1 MPGEKLSFPGR
12 NYLFAPGPTHIPNQV
27 VTAMSVPQEDHRAP
41 DFPKLVKPLLEDL
54 NKIFRTKKG
63 QSFIFPATGT
73 AGWEIALV
81 NTLSPGDKILTSRFG
96 QFSHLWFDL
105 ATRIGLDVEVIEVP
119 WGEGVPVMAIKK
131 RLRADKEHKIKAVV
145 ACHNE
150 TATGVT
156 SDIAALGKAMK
167 KDLKHPALLMVDGVS
182 SVASIEF
189 RMDDW
194 GVDVAVSG
202 SQKGF
207 MLPAG
212 LALLCFSPRALA
224 ARKTSKCPK
233 CFLDIQDH
241 INTNKDGFFPY
252 TPSVP
257 MLRGLRASMDLLLDE
272 GLDNVYARH
281 FRLAEG
287 VRKAVK
293 AWGLQTC
300 NTSPKWRS
308 DTVTAIVVPPNVNAA
323 EVIHTAYHRY
333 NISLGAGLTQVAGKV
348 FRIGHLGDN
357 SDVRM
362 MAALGGVEMAMRDV
376 GMRIKAGSGTGA
388 ACEYYRSTAKAIPA
402 FKAPKAP
409 AAPKAKA
416 KAKPVAKKTT
426 KQKAK

>member
-1 MPGEKLSFPGR
+1 MPGDKLSYPGR

-27 VTAMSVPQEDHRAP
+27 LTAMNVPQEDHRAP

-54 NKIFRTKKG
+54 KKIFRTKKG
-63 QSFIFPATGT
+63 QCFIFPATGT
-73 AGWEIALV
+73 AGWEIALA

-105 ATRIGLDVEVIEVP
+105 ATRIGIDVELIEIP
-119 WGEGVPVMAIKK
+119 WGEGVPVMEFKK

-156 SDIAALGKAMK
+156 SDIAALGKMMK

-182 SVASIEF
+182 SIASIDF
-189 RMDDW
+189 RMDEW

-212 LALLCFSPRALA
+212 MALLAFSPKALA
-224 ARKTSKCPK
+224 KHKSSKCAK
-233 CFLDIQDH
+233 CFLDIKDH
-241 INTNKDGFFPY
+241 ITTNKDGFFPY
-252 TPSVP
+252 TPSIP
-257 MLRGLRASMDLLLDE
+257 MLRGLRASLDLLLAE

-287 VRKAVK
+287 VRRAVK

-300 NTSPKWRS
+300 ATSPKWRS
-308 DTVTAIVVPPNVNAA
+308 DTVTAIMAPPSVNAA
-323 EVIHTAYHRY
+323 EVIHIAYHRY
-333 NISLGAGLTQVAGKV
+333 NISLGAGLTKVAGKV

-357 SDVRM
+357 NDVRM
-362 MAALGGVEMAMRDV
+362 MAALGGVEMAMRDA
-376 GMRIKAGSGTGA
+376 GIRIKPGSGTGA
-388 ACEYYRSTAKAIPA
+388 ACEYYRKTAKSIPA
-402 FKAPKAP
+402 FKAP
-409 AAPKAKA
+409 AAPKAKR
-416 KAKPVAKKTT
+416 KAKRKTAKRRTN
-426 KQKAK
+426 

>member
-1 MPGEKLSFPGR
+1 MPGQKLSFPGR
-12 NYLFAPGPTHIPNQV
+12 NYLFAPGPTHIPNEV
-27 VTAMSVPQEDHRAP
+27 MNAMVVPQEDHRAP
-41 DFPKLVKPLLEDL
+41 DFPQLVKPLLEDL
-54 NKIFRTKKG
+54 KKIFKTKKG
-63 QSFIFPATGT
+63 QCFIFPATGT
-73 AGWEIALV
+73 AGWEIALA

-105 ATRIGLDVEVIEVP
+105 AIRIGLDVELVEVP
-119 WGEGVPVMAIKK
+119 WGEGVPVMEFKK
-131 RLRADKEHKIKAVV
+131 RLRADKEHKIKAVI

-156 SDIAALGKAMK
+156 SDITALGKMMK

-182 SVASIEF
+182 SVASIDF
-189 RMDDW
+189 RMDEW
-194 GVDVAVSG
+194 GVDIAVSG

-212 LALLCFSPRALA
+212 MALLAFSPRALA
-224 ARKTSKCPK
+224 ARKKAKCAK

-252 TPSVP
+252 TPSVS
-257 MLRGLRASMDLLLDE
+257 MLRGLRASIDLLLGE
-272 GLDNVYARH
+272 GLQNVYDRH

-300 NTSPKWRS
+300 ATSPKWRS
-308 DTVTAIVVPPNVNAA
+308 DTVTAIMAPPSVNAA
-323 EVIHTAYHRY
+323 EVIHIAYHRY
-333 NISLGAGLTQVAGKV
+333 NISLGAGLTKVAGKV

-357 SDVRM
+357 NDVRM
-362 MAALGGVEMAMRDV
+362 MAALGGVEMAMRDA
-376 GMRIKAGSGTGA
+376 GIRIKPGSGTGA

-402 FKAPKAP
+402 FKAPAT
-409 AAPKAKA
+409 PKAKRA
-416 KAKPVAKKTT
+416 TERKTT
-426 KQKAK
+426 KRKAK

>member
-1 MPGEKLSFPGR
+1 MPGDKLSYPGR

-27 VTAMSVPQEDHRAP
+27 LTAMNVPQEDHRAP
-41 DFPKLVKPLLEDL
+41 DFPQLVKPLLEDL
-54 NKIFRTKKG
+54 KKIFRTKKG
-63 QSFIFPATGT
+63 QCFIFPATGT
-73 AGWEIALV
+73 AGWEIALA

-105 ATRIGLDVEVIEVP
+105 ATRIGLEVELIEIP
-119 WGEGVPVMAIKK
+119 WGEGVPVMEFKK
-131 RLRADKEHKIKAVV
+131 RLRADKEHKIKAVI

-156 SDIAALGKAMK
+156 SDIAALGKMIK

-182 SVASIEF
+182 SVASIDF
-189 RMDDW
+189 RMDEW

-212 LALLCFSPRALA
+212 MALLGFSPKALA
-224 ARKTSKCPK
+224 KHKSSKCAK
-233 CFLDIQDH
+233 CFLDIKDH
-241 INTNKDGFFPY
+241 ITTNKDGYFPY

-257 MLRGLRASMDLLLDE
+257 MLRGLRASLDLLLGE

-293 AWGLQTC
+293 AWGLETC
-300 NTSPKWRS
+300 AASPKWNS
-308 DTVTAIVVPPNVNAA
+308 DTVTAILAPKNINAA
-323 EVIHTAYHRY
+323 QVIHIAYHRY

-357 SDVRM
+357 NDVRM
-362 MAALGGVEMAMRDV
+362 MAALGGVEMAMRDA
-376 GMRIKAGSGTGA
+376 GIRIKPGSGTGA
-388 ACEYYRSTAKAIPA
+388 ACEYYRKTAKAIPA
-402 FKAPKAP
+402 FKAP
-409 AAPKAKA
+409 AATKAKRTA
-416 KAKPVAKKTT
+416 KRKTT
-426 KQKAK
+426 KRRAK

>member
-1 MPGEKLSFPGR
+1 MPGEKLSYPGR

-27 VTAMSVPQEDHRAP
+27 LTAMNVPQEDHRAP
-41 DFPKLVKPLLEDL
+41 DFPQLVKPLLEDL
-54 NKIFRTKKG
+54 KKIFRTKKG
-63 QSFIFPATGT
+63 QCFIFPATGT
-73 AGWEIALV
+73 AGWEIALA

-105 ATRIGLDVEVIEVP
+105 VTRIGLDVEVIEVP
-119 WGEGVPVMAIKK
+119 WGEGVPVMEIKK
-131 RLRADKEHKIKAVV
+131 RLRADKERKIKAVV

-182 SVASIEF
+182 SVASIDF
-189 RMDDW
+189 RMDEW
-194 GVDVAVSG
+194 GVDVAVSS

-212 LALLCFSPRALA
+212 MALLAFSPKALA
-224 ARKTSKCPK
+224 KHKSSKCAK
-233 CFLDIQDH
+233 CFLDIKDH
-241 INTNKDGFFPY
+241 LSTNEGGYFPY

-257 MLRGLRASMDLLLDE
+257 MLRGLRASLDLLLSE
-272 GLDNVYARH
+272 GLDNVHARH

-293 AWGLQTC
+293 VWGLKTC
-300 NTSPKWRS
+300 AASPKWNS
-308 DTVTAIVVPPNVNAA
+308 DTVTAIMAPPSVNAA
-323 EVIHTAYHRY
+323 EVIHIAYHRY

-357 SDVRM
+357 NDVRM
-362 MAALGGVEMAMRDV
+362 MAALGGVEMAMRDA
-376 GMRIKAGSGTGA
+376 GIRIKPGSGTGA
-388 ACEYYRSTAKAIPA
+388 ACEYYRKTAKAIPA
-402 FKAPKAP
+402 FKAP
-409 AAPKAKA
+409 AAPKTKA
-416 KAKPVAKKTT
+416 KRRANK
-426 KQKAK
+426 

>member
-1 MPGEKLSFPGR
+1 MPGEKLSYPGR

-27 VTAMSVPQEDHRAP
+27 MTAMVVPQEDHRAP
-41 DFPKLVKPLLEDL
+41 DFPQLVKPLLEDL
-54 NKIFRTKKG
+54 KKVFKTRKG
-63 QSFIFPATGT
+63 QCFIFPATGT
-73 AGWEIALV
+73 AGWEIALA

-105 ATRIGLDVEVIEVP
+105 ATRIGLEVELIEVP
-119 WGEGVPVMAIKK
+119 WGEGVPVMELKK

-156 SDIAALGKAMK
+156 SDIGALGKMMK

-182 SVASIEF
+182 SIASIDF
-189 RMDDW
+189 RMDEW

-212 LALLCFSPRALA
+212 LALLAFSPKALA
-224 ARKTSKCPK
+224 KHKTAQCSK
-233 CFLDIQDH
+233 CFLDIRDH

-252 TPSVP
+252 TPSIP
-257 MLRGLRASMDLLLDE
+257 MLRGLRASLDLLLEE

-287 VRKAVK
+287 VRRAVK
-293 AWGLQTC
+293 AWGLKTC
-300 NTSPKWRS
+300 ASSPKWRS
-308 DTVTAIVVPPNVNAA
+308 DTVTAIMAPPSVNAA
-323 EVIHTAYHRY
+323 EVIHIAYHRY
-333 NISLGAGLTQVAGKV
+333 NVSLGAGLSKVAGKV

-357 SDVRM
+357 NEVRM
-362 MAALGGVEMAMRDV
+362 MAALGGVEMAMRDA
-376 GMRIKAGSGTGA
+376 GIRIKPGSGTGA
-388 ACEYYRSTAKAIPA
+388 AGEYYRKTAKAIPA
-402 FKAPKAP
+402 FKAP
-409 AAPKAKA
+409 AAPKTKPKA
-416 KAKPVAKKTT
+416 KRKTRRKTVKRTAT
-426 KQKAK
+426 K

>member
-12 NYLFAPGPTHIPNQV
+12 NYLFAPGPTHIPNEV
-27 VTAMSVPQEDHRAP
+27 MNAMVVPQEDHRAP
-41 DFPKLVKPLLEDL
+41 DFPQLVKPLLEDL
-54 NKIFRTKKG
+54 KKIFKTKKG
-63 QSFIFPATGT
+63 QCFIFPATGT
-73 AGWEIALV
+73 AGWEIALA

-105 ATRIGLDVEVIEVP
+105 ATRIGLDVELIEVP
-119 WGEGVPVMAIKK
+119 WGEGVPVMEIKK

-156 SDIAALGKAMK
+156 SDIAALGKAK
-167 KDLKHPALLMVDGVS
+167 KELKHPALLMVDGVS
-182 SVASIEF
+182 SVASIDF
-189 RMDDW
+189 RMDEW

-212 LALLCFSPRALA
+212 MALLAFSPKALA
-224 ARKTSKCPK
+224 KHKSSKCAK
-233 CFLDIQDH
+233 CFLDIKDH
-241 INTNKDGFFPY
+241 ISTNKDGFFPY

-257 MLRGLRASMDLLLDE
+257 MLRGLRASLDLLLGE
-272 GLDNVYARH
+272 GLQNVYDRH
-281 FRLAEG
+281 YRLAEG

-300 NTSPKWRS
+300 AASPKLRS
-308 DTVTAIVVPPNVNAA
+308 DTVTAIMAPSSVNAA
-323 EVIHTAYHRY
+323 EVIHIAYHRY

-357 SDVRM
+357 NDVRM
-362 MAALGGVEMAMRDV
+362 MAALGGVEMAMRDA
-376 GMRIKAGSGTGA
+376 GIRIKPGSGTGA
-388 ACEYYRSTAKAIPA
+388 ACEYYRKTAKAIPA
-402 FKAPKAP
+402 FKAP
-409 AAPKAKA
+409 AAPKAKRA
-416 KAKPVAKKTT
+416 TKRKTT
-426 KQKAK
+426 KRRAK

>member
-12 NYLFAPGPTHIPNQV
+12 NYLFAPGPTHIPNEV
-27 VTAMSVPQEDHRAP
+27 MNALVVPQEDHRAP
-41 DFPKLVKPLLEDL
+41 DFPQLVKPLLEDL
-54 NKIFRTKKG
+54 KKIFKTKKG
-63 QSFIFPATGT
+63 QCFIFPATGT
-73 AGWEIALV
+73 AGWEIALA

-105 ATRIGLDVEVIEVP
+105 ATRIGLDVELIEVP
-119 WGEGVPVMAIKK
+119 WGEGVPVMEIKK
-131 RLRADKEHKIKAVV
+131 RLRADKERKIKAVV

-182 SVASIEF
+182 SVASIDF
-189 RMDDW
+189 RMDEW
-194 GVDVAVSG
+194 GVDVCVSG

-212 LALLCFSPRALA
+212 MALLAFSPKALA
-224 ARKTSKCPK
+224 KHKSSKCAK
-233 CFLDIQDH
+233 CFLDIKDH
-241 INTNKDGFFPY
+241 ISTNKDGFFPY

-257 MLRGLRASMDLLLDE
+257 MLRGLRASLDLLLSE
-272 GLDNVYARH
+272 GLNNVHARH

-300 NTSPKWRS
+300 AASPKLRS
-308 DTVTAIVVPPNVNAA
+308 DTVTAILTPPSVNAA
-323 EVIHTAYHRY
+323 EVIHIAYHRY

-357 SDVRM
+357 NDVRM
-362 MAALGGVEMAMRDV
+362 MAALGGVEMAMRDA
-376 GMRIKAGSGTGA
+376 GIRIKPGSGTGA
-388 ACEYYRSTAKAIPA
+388 ACEYYRKTAKAIPA
-402 FKAPKAP
+402 FKAP
-409 AAPKAKA
+409 AATKTKRTT
-416 KAKPVAKKTT
+416 KRKTT
-426 KQKAK
+426 KRKAK